1 MLYINFVGIL
11 FFCQYDNNI
20 APAAHKTVL
29 DTDTIEQELYIM
41 AIYLL
46 KNNNNKIKKLNY
58 KTGNL
63 IEIVF
68 IYCSLI
74 Y

>member
-41 AIYLL
+41 AIYF
-46 KNNNNKIKKLNY
+46 KKKKKKEKKKREIKQ
-58 KTGNL
+58 
-63 IEIVF
+63 EI
-68 IYCSLI
+68 
-74 Y
+74 